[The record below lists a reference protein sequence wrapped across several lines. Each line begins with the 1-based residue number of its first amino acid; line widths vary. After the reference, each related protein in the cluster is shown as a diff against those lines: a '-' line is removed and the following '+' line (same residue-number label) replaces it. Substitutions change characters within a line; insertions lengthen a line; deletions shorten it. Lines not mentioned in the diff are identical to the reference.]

1 MTQETGPWRLAAAR
15 ENKWAYAFAQF
26 RGIVDLVQ

>member
-1 MTQETGPWRLAAAR
+1 MRETGPWRSAVVR
-15 ENKWAYAFAQF
+15 ENEWTYAFAQF